1 VSERTATG
9 RGVRIAAW
17 AVVVG
22 AAVLAVAF
30 STRFG
35 ADPALTAS
43 PLLDQPAPDLELPLL
58 DGSGHVSLGDLA
70 GEIVVVNF
78 FASWCLE
85 CRYEH
90 ADLVGTASAFA
101 DRGVRFVQV
110 AYEDRPEDSA
120 AFLDELGTSPETIY
134 VSDPESRASIGF
146 GIRGVPETFFID
158 ADGVVRGRIQGESNA
173 ALLGQTLDAMLR
185 GARPGEHVAGE
196 VQGGPE

>member
-1 VSERTATG
+1 MSARATTG
-9 RGVRIAAW
+9 RGARVAAW

-22 AAVLAVAF
+22 AAILAVAF

-43 PLLDQPAPDLELPLL
+43 PLLDQPAPGLDLPLL
-58 DGSGHVSLGDLA
+58 DGSGELTLADLQ
-70 GEIVVVNF
+70 GEIVVMNF

-90 ADLVGTASAFA
+90 ADLVGTAAAFA

-110 AYEDRPEDSA
+110 AYEDRPEDTA
-120 AFLDELGTSPETIY
+120 AFLSELGASPETLY
-134 VSDPESRASIGF
+134 VTDPGSRAAIGF

-158 ADGVVRGRIQGESNA
+158 AEGVVRGKIQGESNA
-173 ALLGQTLDAMLR
+173 VLLGRTLDAMLR
-185 GARPGEHVAGE
+185 GDRPGEHVAGE
-196 VQGGPE
+196 VQGSPE

>member
-1 VSERTATG
+1 VSDRATTG

-58 DGSGHVSLGDLA
+58 DGSGHIALGDLA

-120 AFLDELGTSPETIY
+120 AFLDELGTSPETVY
-134 VSDPESRASIGF
+134 VADPESRAAIGF

-185 GARPGEHVAGE
+185 GDRPGEHVAGE